1 MTICHLY
8 KITNKITG
16 EYYIGKHNGWTQRDY
31 KNRLYWGSGI
41 KLNNTY
47 KKYGKENFKYEI
59 LCYGTTEYIFE
70 LERKY
75 VTVDLVENDI
85 KCLNLTVGGEG
96 VGYHTK
102 ESREKLRI
110 ARAKQVMP
118 AGTYEKRSKNNI
130 GMKWMNNSKVNRKIK
145 PENFQMYLNDGYVF
159 GILPSHI
166 HMSDDYKEK
175 QRMKTTEQWRKV
187 KETGHTGNLKK
198 V

>member
-1 MTICHLY
+1 MSVCHLY
-8 KITNKITG
+8 KITNEITG
-16 EYYIGKHNGWTQRDY
+16 EYYIGKHNGWTQIGY
-31 KNRLYWGSGI
+31 KKSLYWGSGVRI
-41 KLNNTY
+41 NNSY

-85 KCLNLTVGGEG
+85 KCLNLTIGGEG

-102 ESREKLRI
+102 QSREKLRI

-118 AGTYEKRSKNNI
+118 ADMYEKRSKNNI
-130 GMKWMNNSKVNRKIK
+130 GMRWMNNGKIGCRIK
-145 PENFQMYLNDGYVF
+145 PKNLQMYLNDGYVF
-159 GILPSHI
+159 GRLKNYIN
-166 HMSDDYKEK
+166 DEYREK
-175 QRMKTTEQWRKV
+175 IKMKTTNQWHKV
-187 KETGHTGNLKK
+187 KETGHLGNLKK

>member
-1 MTICHLY
+1 MSVCHLY
-8 KITNKITG
+8 KITNNITG
-16 EYYIGKHNGWTQRDY
+16 EYYIGKHNGWTQRGY
-31 KNRLYWGSGI
+31 KNGFYWGSGI

-85 KCLNLTVGGEG
+85 KCLNLTIGGEG

-102 ESREKLRI
+102 DSREKLRI

-118 AGTYEKRSKNNI
+118 AGMYEKLSKI
-130 GMKWMNNSKVNRKIK
+130 ITGMKWMNNGEIGCRIK
-145 PENFQMYLNDGYVF
+145 PENFQMYLNNGYVF
-159 GILPSHI
+159 GRLKNYIN
-166 HMSDDYKEK
+166 DEYREK
-175 QRMKTTEQWRKV
+175 IKMKTTNQWHKV
-187 KETGHTGNLKK
+187 KETGHLSKLKK